1 MTIIIF
7 PVLQFNF
14 SRSIYDYTYKEVMPE
29 LVYGCGLFII
39 ALLGV
44 RSHYRFNKLLLT
56 TKNSINSRFVSNK
69 ISYFQ
74 ELNFV
79 LTAALFFFS
88 TSLIILC
95 ADGLTGRKALN
106 VHKFSSDFLICN
118 SKYPIYSSM
127 LPRYALL

>member
-1 MTIIIF
+1 
-7 PVLQFNF
+7 
-14 SRSIYDYTYKEVMPE
+14 MPE

-79 LTAALFFFS
+79 LTVALFFFS

-95 ADGLTGRKALN
+95 ADGLTGRKTLN

-118 SKYPIYSSM
+118 SK
-127 LPRYALL
+127 